1 MILNCCGLKPLRRWA
16 CEPGL
21 EGEQDS
27 AVGIGSERG
36 KERKK
41 RWAKEKGE
49 VEE

>member
-1 MILNCCGLKPLRRWA
+1 MILNCCRLKPLRIWA
-16 CEPGL
+16 REPGL

-27 AVGIGSERG
+27 AAGIGNERG

-49 VEE
+49 EEE